1 MANICMVYVEFKWPY
16 LSLYAGK
23 IIREIEIDNLILHTQ
38 ILTNT
43 AHWNVHKRN
52 CRISSWKSL

>member
-1 MANICMVYVEFKWPY
+1 MVYVEFKWPY

-38 ILTNT
+38 ILTYT

-52 CRISSWKSL
+52 CTISYGSPYK

>member
-1 MANICMVYVEFKWPY
+1 MVYVEFKWPY
-16 LSLYAGK
+16 LSTIYAGK
-23 IIREIEIDNLILHTQ
+23 IIREIEIDNLILHTPKF
-38 ILTNT
+38 LHT